1 MLVSVLEMVSIACIV
16 YGACVFA
23 SYLNII
29 ITQEAKNFFYYI
41 HNKPV
46 SKQTCKMRVS
56 FFENVVVNCGWPRR
70 PKDFNNPYPTAFP
83 YGNGMVLH
91 FYQQQESS
99 TTKTVHKVINKGL
112 KTYV

>member
-1 MLVSVLEMVSIACIV
+1 MFCSFRHSLQASVGISPSLDLYLFEILSDNYSPDILPFDAIKQILNQVDK
-16 YGACVFA
+16 CVLPPQF
-23 SYLNII
+23 SHERTDI
-29 ITQEAKNFFYYI
+29 
-41 HNKPV
+41 
-46 SKQTCKMRVS
+46 
-56 FFENVVVNCGWPRR
+56 
-70 PKDFNNPYPTAFP
+70 NPYPTAFP

>member
-1 MLVSVLEMVSIACIV
+1 MSTVHVLRKYFSIHGCTVHAD
-16 YGACVFA
+16 
-23 SYLNII
+23 NISALFVELMHTKI
-29 ITQEAKNFFYYI
+29 ILKFVELLKTFKNYI
-41 HNKPV
+41 
-46 SKQTCKMRVS
+46 
-56 FFENVVVNCGWPRR
+56 
-70 PKDFNNPYPTAFP
+70 NPYPTAFP

>member
-1 MLVSVLEMVSIACIV
+1 MLSEATQAPSFTLQFPKGPAPKSAES
-16 YGACVFA
+16 GAPP
-23 SYLNII
+23 
-29 ITQEAKNFFYYI
+29 
-41 HNKPV
+41 NK
-46 SKQTCKMRVS
+46 SKIFSM
-56 FFENVVVNCGWPRR
+56 F
-70 PKDFNNPYPTAFP
+70 NPYPTAFP

>member
-1 MLVSVLEMVSIACIV
+1 MEGLPRSRITVTKYVQQSDLEKVFNAVQLVVLRRSE
-16 YGACVFA
+16 
-23 SYLNII
+23 
-29 ITQEAKNFFYYI
+29 EAI
-41 HNKPV
+41 
-46 SKQTCKMRVS
+46 
-56 FFENVVVNCGWPRR
+56 
-70 PKDFNNPYPTAFP
+70 NPYPTAFP

>member
-1 MLVSVLEMVSIACIV
+1 MGP
-16 YGACVFA
+16 GAGLGVETERCTIWHILRKIWKT
-23 SYLNII
+23 S
-29 ITQEAKNFFYYI
+29 NF
-41 HNKPV
+41 
-46 SKQTCKMRVS
+46 
-56 FFENVVVNCGWPRR
+56 
-70 PKDFNNPYPTAFP
+70 NPYPTAFP